1 MAELIRWGKI
11 KSYIQTKY
19 IFLML
24 LPIIVILVAFLILP
38 FLSIMIS
45 SFTADSGRFTLE
57 YYRNSFQKLYLIAL
71 KNSLVLAIS
80 TTIIGM
86 VVGSLIAFVLVKTRP
101 KLRNFV
107 LSLTSVPLTFSGIVI
122 AYSFIV
128 MLGSSGTITL
138 IIAKVFKINPL
149 KFSSFLY
156 TWKGLLVAYLYFQ
169 IPRMVLIM
177 VNAWTKMDWSLVEAA
192 QSLGAG
198 HLRILRRV
206 IIPYIKASILAGS
219 ILLFAVSM
227 GAFGTALALTGPGVN
242 IFPLTVYTQISDV
255 SYNLR
260 QADALVIILTL
271 VTATSIYIYRRLF
284 TSK

>member
-1 MAELIRWGKI
+1 MKTSREK
-11 KSYIQTKY
+11 KY
-19 IFLML
+19 IFLLL
-24 LPIIVILVAFLILP
+24 LPLIIVLFAFLILP
-38 FLSIMIS
+38 FLSIIIS
-45 SFTADSGRFTLE
+45 SFTTDSGIFTIK
-57 YYRNSFQKLYLIAL
+57 YYKNSFQKLYLESL

-80 TTIIGM
+80 TTFIGM
-86 VVGSLIAFVLVKTRP
+86 LAGSLIAFVLVKIKP
-101 KLRNFV
+101 KFRNFM

-128 MLGSSGTITL
+128 MLGSSGTVTL
-138 IIAKVFKINPL
+138 IISKVFKINPL
-149 KFSSFLY
+149 IFSSFLY
-156 TWKGLLVAYLYFQ
+156 TWRGLLVAYLYFQ

-198 HLRILRRV
+198 SIRILRKV
-206 IIPYIKASILAGS
+206 IIPYIKAPILAGS
-219 ILLFAVSM
+219 VLLFAVSM

-260 QADALVIILTL
+260 QADALVIILTI
-271 VTATSIYIYRRLF
+271 VTGTSIYIYRKLF
-284 TSK
+284 SNK